1 MSDTP
6 EEPLLL
12 TPGPITTSRAT
23 KEKMLRDW
31 GSRDRDF
38 IALTRHVLDRLL
50 RLAYG
55 EKSYACVPIQGSGTF
70 GLEAMLGTLV
80 PREGKVLVLVNG
92 AYGARIAEIANR
104 MDRNH
109 LAISLAETRPLDP
122 AALDKA
128 LVADPTIT
136 HVAAV
141 HCETG
146 SGLLNPIEKIAA
158 VTAKHGRRLLLDAIS
173 TFGALPLDVASLP
186 CDAVTVSANKCLEGV
201 PGVTFAIAREDSLTT
216 SQGNASSLSLD
227 LFEQWRVLEETG
239 QWRFTPPTQVLAAL
253 AHALEEHAAEGRIKG
268 RGDRYRNNCRVLI
281 EGMRE
286 LGFQTF
292 LPDEFQ
298 APIIVAFH
306 SPSDPNFTFPAFY
319 DFLRDKGYAIY
330 PGKVT
335 AADTFRIGCIG
346 KVYEKDI
353 LGVLAAVREA
363 MTKFEF
369 TPT

>member
-1 MSDTP
+1 MADTP

-23 KEKMLRDW
+23 KERMLHDW

-38 IALTRHVLDRLL
+38 IALTRHVQGRLL
-50 RLAYG
+50 HLARG
-55 EKSYACVPIQGSGTF
+55 EENHVCVPIQGSGTF

-80 PREGKVLVLVNG
+80 PQKDKVLILVNG
-92 AYGARIAEIANR
+92 AYGARIAEIAKR
-104 MDRNH
+104 MNRNH
-109 LAISLAETRPLDP
+109 HVISLAETCPLDP
-122 AALDKA
+122 VILDEALA
-128 LVADPTIT
+128 VDPTIT

-146 SGLLNPIEKIAA
+146 SGLLNPIDKVAA
-158 VTAKHGRRLLLDAIS
+158 VTAKHGRRLLLDVIS

-186 CDAVTVSANKCLEGV
+186 CDAVTISANKCLEGV
-201 PGVTFAIAREDSLTT
+201 PGITFAIVREESLAA
-216 SQGNASSLSLD
+216 SQGNATSLSLD
-227 LFEQWRVLEETG
+227 LFEQWRMFEETG

-253 AHALEEHAAEGRIKG
+253 AHALEEHDIEGGIKG
-268 RGDRYRNNCRVLI
+268 RGERYRNNCQILI
-281 EGMRE
+281 KGMQE

-292 LPDEFQ
+292 LPFKFQ

-335 AADTFRIGCIG
+335 TADTFRIGCIG
-346 KVYEKDI
+346 KAYEKDI
-353 LGVLAAVREA
+353 LGVLAAVRDA
-363 MTKFEF
+363 MKKFGF
-369 TPT
+369 TPG